1 MCIIR
6 TASILWPLYRSTCAS
21 QHSWRVVLLPAGV
34 FGWAEDDGFQYVLY
48 ILLCHNYVVNAQSTE
63 KWLQMDRKLLAM
75 TENVDYD
82 VEGMANNYFTEIL
95 HIGNN

>member
-1 MCIIR
+1 MD
-6 TASILWPLYRSTCAS
+6 
-21 QHSWRVVLLPAGV
+21 G
-34 FGWAEDDGFQYVLY
+34 AEDDGFQYVLY